1 MHMKFKIILLT
12 LLMCSNTLFAQA
24 IYQEFNSYKL
34 GEKREI
40 KIQLPSGY
48 DPDDDTKYPVVFVL
62 DGDYLF
68 EPFAGNINY
77 QAYWD
82 EIPDCIV
89 VGINQADTRE
99 TDFEYSKETYLPSQN
114 GATFF
119 EFISMEL
126 LPYIDTEYK
135 TSLFRVIAGHDLAA
149 NFINYYI
156 LKEQPLFDAYITI
169 SPDFALETPNRLF
182 SSLSKIEREKPLF
195 YYLATGDGDIGAL
208 RTTILDTNSK
218 LKKTPNSK
226 LIYKFDDFVDSNHY
240 TLVGQAIPSAL
251 NEIFRLYK
259 PISKEEYSDIL
270 LTFPGTTYEYLEQK
284 YQDIEY
290 YFGIEK
296 VVIENDL
303 RAIDAACNKR
313 NDKES
318 LSKLAK
324 LAKKAYPDSMI
335 GAYYY
340 GIYYE
345 AVGNYKKALQ
355 SFQSG
360 LLLTPSQFI
369 DKNILLEKIYQIK
382 EDRF

>member
-1 MHMKFKIILLT
+1 MKFKIVLIT
-12 LLMCSNTLFAQA
+12 LIMCSNTLFAQT
-24 IYQEFNSYKL
+24 IYEEFDSYKL
-34 GEKREI
+34 GEKRGI
-40 KIQLPSGY
+40 KIQLPYGY
-48 DPDDDTKYPVVFVL
+48 NPEDDKKYPVVLVL

-89 VGINQADTRE
+89 VGVNQASTRE
-99 TDFEYSKETYLPSQN
+99 SDFEYSKETYLPSQN

-126 LPYIDTEYK
+126 LPYIDTAYK

-156 LKEQPLFDAYITI
+156 LKEQPLFDAYIAI
-169 SPDFALETPNRLF
+169 SPDFALETPNRLIT
-182 SSLSKIEREKPLF
+182 SLSKMERKKPLF

-208 RTTILDTNSK
+208 RTTILETDSK
-218 LKKTPNSK
+218 LKKIPNSK

-259 PISKEEYSDIL
+259 PISKEEYTDIL
-270 LTFPGTTYEYLEQK
+270 LTFSGTTYEYLEQK
-284 YQDIEY
+284 YEDIEY

-296 VVIENDL
+296 TVIENDL
-303 RAIDAACNKR
+303 RAIVAACNKR

-324 LAKKAYPDSMI
+324 LARKTYPDSMI

-345 AVGNYKKALQ
+345 AIGNYKKALQ
-355 SFQSG
+355 SYQSG

-369 DKNILLEKIYQIK
+369 DKDILLEKIYEIK